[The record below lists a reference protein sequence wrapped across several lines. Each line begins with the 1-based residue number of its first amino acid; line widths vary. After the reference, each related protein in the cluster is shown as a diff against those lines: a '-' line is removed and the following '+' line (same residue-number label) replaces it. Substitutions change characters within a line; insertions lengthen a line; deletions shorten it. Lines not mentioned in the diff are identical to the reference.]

1 MWAESKK
8 KVSEGESEKR
18 AIEAELEKR
27 VLEIKAEKEEL
38 EMQVSQV
45 EAAKSVLEAE
55 VMKKVGNLELELTAL
70 REELKEEQRG
80 HACTAASREGKIRKL
95 VETQELLASGQSTI
109 AEQVSNN

>member
-27 VLEIKAEKEEL
+27 VLEVKAEKQEL

-55 VMKKVGNLELELTAL
+55 VMKRVGNLELELTAL

-80 HACTAASREGKIRKL
+80 HARTAASREGKIRKL